1 MNTGNPDSK
10 ESGRLYRGI
19 ADRLQKAGFSNVRK
33 VSKAFGLVASASK
46 QMSRIRFDANTYEN
60 EDDNDA

>member
-1 MNTGNPDSK
+1 MYTGNPDSK

-33 VSKAFGLVASASK
+33 VSKAFGVVASASK
-46 QMSRIRFDANTYEN
+46 QMSRIRYDANAYEN
-60 EDDNDA
+60 DVENDA